1 MPKSV
6 LVLRFFPTP
15 GKNRLRKLQRIRGG
29 AKRKC
34 VSADMLRVA
43 FDSTALSNAA
53 SSLGRER
60 LVADAAR
67 ARRMARLELDAGIWR
82 LRWLEKESALERPSD
97 GSCHTER
104 PLQAGGGSR

>member
-1 MPKSV
+1 
-6 LVLRFFPTP
+6 
-15 GKNRLRKLQRIRGG
+15 
-29 AKRKC
+29 
-34 VSADMLRVA
+34 MLRVA
-43 FDSTALSNAA
+43 FDSTALKMLRRA
-53 SSLGRER
+53 SAER